1 MTTVFLVRH
10 GALAED
16 ARDRFVGQMDLPL
29 SPEGAR
35 QARAIGGVLRAGG
48 IDAIHCSDL
57 LRTRQTA
64 ALVAGESGVP
74 ITAHPDLR
82 EIALGEWEGLSRRE
96 VAERFPAQYA
106 ARGDDIEHYR
116 IPGGESF
123 ADCRERVV
131 GAWRSIVLQGA
142 RRVVIVGHAGA
153 NRMLLCHLLGIPVG
167 NLFSL
172 GQDYGCINAIEY
184 EAGHAEVRLING
196 RADNLRFP
204 LPSRE
209 GERSRF
215 NYERIES

>member
-1 MTTVFLVRH
+1 MTTIFLARH

-74 ITAHPDLR
+74 ITAHPALR

-116 IPGGESF
+116 ILGGESF

-131 GAWRSIVLQGA
+131 GAWRSIVLQGG

-172 GQDYGCINAIEY
+172 GQDYGCINVIEY

-204 LPSRE
+204 LPPRE